1 MDFAT
6 RALHSGFD
14 SSAWGG
20 SSVMPIVASA
30 AYSPGTPEALEDIF
44 AGRSPGHVYGRLT
57 NPTVTA
63 LERRWA
69 AIEEGAGAV
78 PHFHRNGRSL
88 GGIYRFD
95 RVR

>member
-44 AGRSPGHVYGRLT
+44 AGDLPACLWTSDQSDRDRIG
-57 NPTVTA
+57 TA
-63 LERRWA
+63 L
-69 AIEEGAGAV
+69 
-78 PHFHRNGRSL
+78 
-88 GGIYRFD
+88 GGN
-95 RVR
+95 